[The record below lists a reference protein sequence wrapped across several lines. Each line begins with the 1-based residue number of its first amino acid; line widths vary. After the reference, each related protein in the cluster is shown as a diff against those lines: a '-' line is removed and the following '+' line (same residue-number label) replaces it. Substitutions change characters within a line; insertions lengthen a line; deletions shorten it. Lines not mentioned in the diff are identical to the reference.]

1 MSCDDL
7 APLISG
13 LIDAELE
20 PDEEARIRKHLER
33 CERCDEELRAL
44 SEQRETTAALRL
56 REPDPELWDRF
67 HLGVYQRIERAAGW
81 VLLSVGAAVAGGTL
95 AYQAMSDVI
104 GDPSVAMT
112 VRVGLP
118 IAAIGLVI
126 LLISVARE
134 KLFLHRNERYREII
148 R

>member
-1 MSCDDL
+1 MICDDL

-20 PDEEARIRKHLER
+20 PDEEARIREHLES
-33 CERCDEELRAL
+33 CESCGEELRAL
-44 SEQRETTAALRL
+44 TEQRETTAAMRL
-56 REPDPELWDRF
+56 REPDSELWDRF

-81 VLLSVGAAVAGGTL
+81 VLLSAGATLAGGTL
-95 AYQAMSDVI
+95 AYQAVSDVI
-104 GDPSVAMT
+104 SDPAMPMA

-126 LLISVARE
+126 LLVSVARE
-134 KLFLHRNERYREII
+134 KLFLHRNERYREVI